1 MSAEAKPRDW
11 NGRRLHFIGV
21 GGAGMSGLALVCQ
34 ELGASV
40 SGSDRSK
47 SSYFERVEKAGV
59 TVRVGHDA
67 VNLPDDA
74 EVVVSTAIDSGNPEL
89 ARARAEGRRVLHRS
103 DMLAELCRERRT
115 IAVAGTHGKTTT
127 TGMLI
132 WAMRAL
138 GMDPAFFVGGELPG
152 VGPGGS
158 PANSGWGSGE
168 WVVVEADESDGS
180 FLVLDPEVAVVTN
193 IEMDHHSRWSGLA
206 ELREAFAKFAG
217 KAASVVEPIGEDV
230 SRGESGSSID
240 PNHSPGRRLGFDLQ
254 HPGPAEVPLLVP
266 GDHNLL
272 DARAAIA
279 ALEAVGVEP
288 DSAAPALADFPGVK
302 RRLEYKGVARGA
314 RIYDDYAHHPTEV
327 EASLTALRGLDPD
340 RLIAIFQ
347 PHLYSRTKAF
357 SLAFGS
363 ALALADEVVVLDV
376 YPAREGPVGPFEG
389 VSGLDVLR
397 AAADRAGATRT
408 WWAPDLDSAERAV
421 GPLLAP
427 GRIAVT
433 VGAGDITKLSDRLV
447 SGEAD
452 RAESDPTEGPGSG

>member
-1 MSAEAKPRDW
+1 
-11 NGRRLHFIGV
+11 
-21 GGAGMSGLALVCQ
+21 
-34 ELGASV
+34 
-40 SGSDRSK
+40 
-47 SSYFERVEKAGV
+47 
-59 TVRVGHDA
+59 
-67 VNLPDDA
+67 
-74 EVVVSTAIDSGNPEL
+74 
-89 ARARAEGRRVLHRS
+89 
-103 DMLAELCRERRT
+103 MLAELCRERRT